1 MKFNKIILSIAL
13 FCGAINFSFASGECD
28 NENSKNCTD
37 FVNLY
42 CSHLEGKSFDTC
54 KSEIVLFYKSGKL
67 TTDGK
72 DHLDELLGNYST
84 KRVSSAIK
92 FEDFNSGRKLVYVVE
107 GGWFDIVKINEYT
120 FAINYPVWDEEKDDY
135 DYTKVD
141 SQQCFAYDTNRKA
154 LTFLK
159 ECGSDEIDYS
169 MPKSKVYK

>member
-1 MKFNKIILSIAL
+1 MKLNKAILSTAL
-13 FCGAINFSFASGECD
+13 FCGVISGVFASGECD
-28 NENSKNCTD
+28 NENSQECKD

-42 CSHLEGKSFDTC
+42 CDHFTGKKYDAC
-54 KSEIVLFYKSGKL
+54 KTEIMPFYKSGKL

-84 KRVSSAIK
+84 KRVSSSIK
-92 FEDFNSGRKLVYVVE
+92 FENFNSGRKLVYVVE

-120 FAINYPVWDEEKDDY
+120 FAINYPAWDEEKDDY

-159 ECGSDEIDYS
+159 DCKSDEIDYS
-169 MPKSKVYK
+169 MPKSKIYK